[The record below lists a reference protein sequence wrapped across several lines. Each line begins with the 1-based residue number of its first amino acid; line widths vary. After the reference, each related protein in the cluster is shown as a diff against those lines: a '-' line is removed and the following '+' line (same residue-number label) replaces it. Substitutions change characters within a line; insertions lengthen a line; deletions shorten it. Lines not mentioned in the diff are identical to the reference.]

1 MCYGEKKWK
10 LFVLDHLIN
19 YDHLINFDHLIYFDH
34 LVNIDHLINYDQTT
48 RINFMVNKLL
58 KNQVHTLVYGSPGT
72 GKTLVLANLIKKLD

>member
-1 MCYGEKKWK
+1 MFK
-10 LFVLDHLIN
+10 D
-19 YDHLINFDHLIYFDH
+19 YFEIMIPT
-34 LVNIDHLINYDQTT
+34 VETT